1 MRLRNQRLSIAK
13 MEGSKIGRMVVLTIR
28 VPEELLEELNR
39 KVGRGKR
46 SAFIKEAIIEK
57 LRQEDTEE
65 TAELKS
71 EIEQLRM
78 RILHLEKAIK
88 TGKGVEGPEEKPSP
102 LLRVCFDETDRLIVK
117 RLLESGG
124 ATTKELED
132 VTGLKRRQILTRLKR
147 IAGRAEEKF
156 GRRVIQFKR
165 SKIRGKKQAWWIE
178 ASQLADQNT

>member
-1 MRLRNQRLSIAK
+1 
-13 MEGSKIGRMVVLTIR
+13 
-28 VPEELLEELNR
+28 
-39 KVGRGKR
+39 
-46 SAFIKEAIIEK
+46 
-57 LRQEDTEE
+57 
-65 TAELKS
+65 
-71 EIEQLRM
+71 M
-78 RILHLEKAIK
+78 RILNLEKAIK
-88 TGKGVEGPEEKPSP
+88 TGKGVEEPEAEKLS
-102 LLRVCFDETDRLIVK
+102 LLLQVCFDETDRLIVK

-147 IAGRAEEKF
+147 IASRAEEKF